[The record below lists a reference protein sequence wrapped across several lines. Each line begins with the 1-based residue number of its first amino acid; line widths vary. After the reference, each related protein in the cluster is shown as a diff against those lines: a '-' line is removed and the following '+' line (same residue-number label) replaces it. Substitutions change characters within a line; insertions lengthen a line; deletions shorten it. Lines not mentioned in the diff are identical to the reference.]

1 MSEYIQLNYKKGAG
15 RRIAKIISEIRK
27 QPLSDK
33 LLKILEEISED
44 EKKRQKKVAKTRD
57 AEA

>member
-33 LLKILEEISED
+33 LLKIIDEISEV
-44 EKKRQKKVAKTRD
+44 EKKRLKKVARQNNVGV
-57 AEA
+57 